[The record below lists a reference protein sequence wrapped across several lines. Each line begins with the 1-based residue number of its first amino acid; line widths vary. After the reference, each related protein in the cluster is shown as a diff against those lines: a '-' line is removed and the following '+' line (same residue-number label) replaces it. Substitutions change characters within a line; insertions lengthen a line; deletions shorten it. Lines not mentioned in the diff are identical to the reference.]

1 MRGENSHERMKKKE
15 EKNRDRKEK
24 NQCLTLSLSSNSV
37 SNRTL
42 SFLRSRNCEE
52 GNSWNGINVLIVST
66 NPLSCTSFFLPDAIR
81 QQQHQQQQ
89 QQQSNY
95 KSNNTNTALTSFSS
109 SCSIYDRNKS
119 NR

>member
-1 MRGENSHERMKKKE
+1 MNERMRGENSHERMKKKKMK
-15 EKNRDRKEK
+15 KNRDRKEK

-81 QQQHQQQQ
+81 QQQQQHETTTTTTEQLQKQQHQHR
-89 QQQSNY
+89 SY
-95 KSNNTNTALTSFSS
+95 LIF
-109 SCSIYDRNKS
+109 I
-119 NR
+119 